1 MGTEV
6 RNVPEAAALD
16 AGEASIGR
24 YLARQRELRGITL
37 EELATRTKI
46 PIRSLARLESGAF
59 DQKPDGFARGFVRTV
74 ALALGLDADEAVT
87 RLLAE
92 PVPDA
97 AAAGEGGRSGIAIAL
112 LVVAALLIA
121 LVLWLRGGDPA
132 PATAAAGSSRAE
144 WVLRS
149 DPVRSLAAAEGELSA
164 ASAATPD
171 TARAEA
177 GGAGPAPAAQAPL
190 PLPLEAPATP

>member
-6 RNVPEAAALD
+6 RGVPETAPLD

-37 EELATRTKI
+37 EELSTRTKI
-46 PIRSLARLESGAF
+46 PIRSLLRLESGAF

-92 PVPDA
+92 PVPET
-97 AAAGEGGRSGIAIAL
+97 AGPGGGHRFGLAIAL
-112 LVVAALLIA
+112 LVAAALLGS
-121 LVLWLRGGDPA
+121 LVFWRRGEAPA
-132 PATAAAGSSRAE
+132 PAAPAAGAPRAE
-144 WVLRS
+144 WVLRP
-149 DPVRSLAAAEGELSA
+149 DPVRSLAAS
-164 ASAATPD
+164 
-171 TARAEA
+171 EA
-177 GGAGPAPAAQAPL
+177 DEAVPAAPRPPPAAPGS
-190 PLPLEAPATP
+190 PPTP

>member
-6 RNVPEAAALD
+6 RGVLEAAAVD

-37 EELATRTKI
+37 EELSTRTKI

-59 DQKPDGFARGFVRTV
+59 DEKPDGFARGFVRTV

-92 PVPDA
+92 PIPDA
-97 AAAGEGGRSGIAIAL
+97 GRAGLGGRVGFAL
-112 LVVAALLIA
+112 ALVALAALVAALGIWRRSQEPPPA
-121 LVLWLRGGDPA
+121 A
-132 PATAAAGSSRAE
+132 PAARGESE
-144 WVLRS
+144 GWVLRP
-149 DPVRSLAAAEGELSA
+149 DPVRSLAAGESPEPEAEGGPAADAKASDGPGATPAGSA
-164 ASAATPD
+164 AP
-171 TARAEA
+171 
-177 GGAGPAPAAQAPL
+177 P
-190 PLPLEAPATP
+190 